1 MSIAFSPISGP
12 DCGRTHRVEQPVV
25 VGRATS
31 AHIRHADE
39 ALGAHHF
46 IVFPTGA
53 VTSLAAT
60 FVDIGDEEHL
70 IRAGH
75 SRFHLAA
82 ASAPQHQRSG
92 SIVVRPPRRPAR
104 EQPADEPASPES
116 RARHGGSLI
125 VGLITVA
132 TSAVI
137 AVITGSWMMLAF
149 GLVGVIGTIA
159 HIGVEAVR
167 TRTAERRVRQHRYE
181 RRLAEHRAQRQHW
194 PIDLGQR
201 VASPALWSQRQ
212 HDPIDVVVGIT
223 DLEGLSG
230 APVRI
235 DLGAQRV
242 IAVRASATVA
252 HAVIR
257 SLVAQALVASGPADL
272 DVVVDD
278 EIRAVL
284 PGIDDRV
291 NDSTDDRR
299 VLIVTSSAPS
309 LIHADGALRRLLDA
323 DRPTSC
329 VCLLDVGDE
338 VPAVCTDVI
347 DVGAD
352 WSAVIDGRDGVNAVD
367 AVGMSADTW
376 EHTITAL
383 SGLIDPEDLDHA
395 ARRIPAQAVLGE
407 PAPGLVDLR
416 SAVAVLGEGA
426 DGPVS
431 LDLVADGPHALIAGT
446 TGSGKS
452 ELLCT
457 MVTSLCLRHD
467 PDTVTF
473 LLIDHKGG
481 AAFDRV
487 ADLPHVLGVVTDLE
501 GSLVDRVLVSLDAEV
516 RRREV
521 MLRVAGFVDL
531 AALEPGGATPPRLI
545 IMVDEFASL
554 ASAAPHALA
563 GLVDIARRGRS
574 LGMHLVLATQRPAGV
589 IDDAVRANTNIR
601 IALRLQ
607 DRADALD
614 VIGDDRAAR
623 LDRRVPGRALIR
635 IGGDEP
641 IEFQTAMTTHVP
653 VAECDERMHARRIQ
667 SPHRPWTDPLPSM
680 VTSGIGV
687 IDVCD
692 EQRHEPLEWHPDDGN
707 LSIIGPVGS
716 GTTTALITLAHALDD
731 IGIYVLDGRGDGRL
745 PRLSTCGLTAPVVA
759 LRDRERVDRLLRM
772 IATEVET
779 RQALGAVGTPL
790 VLMIDG
796 IAETIRSLDE
806 PGRRT
811 LDDLERIFDEGPAV
825 GVVTVTAG
833 GEVRRDLRQA
843 TTWRMDSD
851 ARRHTPG
858 RMRIEG
864 GRRHGLDAQIAI
876 VTPEP
881 RADRPVPP
889 AIEVLPAV
897 LDAAAIRGGRDGHGT
912 VLTIGQA
919 AADLDDARLELPDG
933 EHLLVIGP
941 ARSGRSTALGVI
953 VHAWRAANRGLVT
966 VVERAGSLATIPQVD
981 GPHLVVVDDAA
992 LIDDVD
998 GSFTARLEGR
1008 EPGLCVVAAVHADAV
1023 RSRFG
1028 HWTSVV
1034 RRSRRGVVMSAAGE
1048 GDGDLIGASIPMRA
1062 PMPPRPG
1069 LGWICIDGSVALA
1082 QLATGDP
1089 VSATAMLER

>member
-12 DCGRTHRVEQPVV
+12 DCGRTHRVEQPAV

-39 ALGAHHF
+39 ALGVHHF
-46 IVFPTGA
+46 IVLPSGE

-60 FVDIGDEEHL
+60 LIDIGDDEHL
-70 IRAGH
+70 IRAGN
-75 SRFHLAA
+75 SRFHLTAA
-82 ASAPQHQRSG
+82 AAPQHRRSG
-92 SIVVRPPRRPAR
+92 PIVVRPPRRPER
-104 EQPADEPASPES
+104 EQPADELVSPDT

-132 TSAVI
+132 ASAVV

-149 GLVGVIGTIA
+149 GLVGVIGTVA
-159 HIGVEAVR
+159 HIGVESVR
-167 TRTAERRVRQHRYE
+167 TRRDQRRVRQQRRE
-181 RRLAEHRAQRQHW
+181 RRLAEHRAQRQYW
-194 PIDLGQR
+194 PIDLGER
-201 VASPALWSQRQ
+201 VASNSLWSQR
-212 HDPIDVVVGIT
+212 HDDPIDVVVGIS
-223 DLEGLSG
+223 DLEGLPG

-242 IAVRASATVA
+242 IAVRAGTHVA
-252 HAVIR
+252 HAVLR
-257 SLVAQALVASGPADL
+257 SLVAQAIVASGPADL

-278 EIRAVL
+278 ELHAVL

-291 NDSTDDRR
+291 NNSTDDRR
-299 VLIVTSSAPS
+299 LLIVTSSAPS

-323 DRPTSC
+323 NRSTSC
-329 VCLLDVGDE
+329 LCLLGVGDE
-338 VPAVCTDVI
+338 VPAVCTDII

-352 WSAVIDGRDGVNAVD
+352 WSAVIDGRDGVIAIE
-367 AVGMSADTW
+367 AVGTTGDTW
-376 EHTITAL
+376 EHTMTAL
-383 SGLIDPEDLDHA
+383 SGLIDPEDLAQA
-395 ARRIPAQAVLGE
+395 ARRIPTHAVFSE
-407 PAPGLVDLR
+407 PAPGVADLR

-501 GSLVDRVLVSLDAEV
+501 GTLVDRVLVSLDAEV

-521 MLRVAGFVDL
+521 MLRVAGVADV
-531 AALEPGGATPPRLI
+531 AALEPGGGTPPRLI

-554 ASAAPHALA
+554 ASAAPHALT

-589 IDDAVRANTNIR
+589 IDEAVRSNTNIR

-641 IEFQTAMTTHVP
+641 IEFQTAMTTNVP
-653 VAECDERMHARRIQ
+653 VAECVAHMHAREVRP
-667 SPHRPWTDPLPSM
+667 PHRPWTDPLPSV

-687 IDVCD
+687 VDVCD
-692 EQRHEPLEWHPDDGN
+692 EQRHESLEWHPDEGN
-707 LSIIGPVGS
+707 LSIIGAVGS
-716 GTTTALITLAHALDD
+716 GTTTALITLAQALDGV
-731 IGIYVLDGRGDGRL
+731 GIYVLDGRGDGRL
-745 PRLSTCGLTAPVVA
+745 TSMSTCGLTAPVVA
-759 LRDRERVDRLLRM
+759 LRDRERVDRLVRT
-772 IATEVET
+772 IAIEVET
-779 RQALGAVGTPL
+779 RQSLGAVGTPL

-806 PGRRT
+806 PGRRA
-811 LDDLERIFDEGPAV
+811 LDDLERILDEGPAV

-843 TTWRMDSD
+843 ITWRMDTGAHRST
-851 ARRHTPG
+851 AG
-858 RMRIEG
+858 RIRIEG
-864 GRRHGLDAQIAI
+864 GRRHGLEAQIAI
-876 VTPEP
+876 VAAEP
-881 RADRPVPP
+881 SAHRPVPP
-889 AIEVLPAV
+889 AIEVLSV
-897 LDAAAIRGGRDGHGT
+897 MLDAAAIRGRRDGQGT
-912 VLTIGQA
+912 VLTLGQA
-919 AADLDDARLELPDG
+919 AADLDDARIELPDG

-941 ARSGRSTALGVI
+941 ARSGRSTTLAVI
-953 VHAWRAANRGLVT
+953 AHAWSAANHGLVT
-966 VVERAGSLATIPQVD
+966 VVERTGSLATIPHAD
-981 GPHLVVVDDAA
+981 GPHLVIVDDAA

-1028 HWTSVV
+1028 HWTSVI

-1048 GDGDLIGASIPMRA
+1048 GDGDLIGASIPIRPA
-1062 PMPPRPG
+1062 MPPRPG
-1069 LGWICIDGSVALA
+1069 LGWICADGTVALA

-1089 VSATAMLER
+1089 VPSTAMLER

>member
-12 DCGRTHRVEQPVV
+12 DCGRTYRVEQPSV
-25 VGRATS
+25 VGRARS
-31 AHIRHADE
+31 AHIRHADS
-39 ALGAHHF
+39 ALGSHHF
-46 IVFPTGA
+46 IVLPSGE
-53 VTSLAAT
+53 VTALAAT
-60 FVDIGDEEHL
+60 SVDVGDDEHL

-75 SRFHLAA
+75 SRFHLSA
-82 ASAPQHQRSG
+82 ASAPQHRRSG
-92 SIVVRPPRRPAR
+92 SIVVRPPRRPER
-104 EQPADEPASPES
+104 ELPTDEAAAPGTLT
-116 RARHGGSLI
+116 RGGGSLI
-125 VGLITVA
+125 VGLITLA
-132 TSAVI
+132 ASAVI
-137 AVITGSWMMLAF
+137 AVITGSWVMLAF
-149 GLVGVIGTIA
+149 GLVGVMGTVA
-159 HIGVEAVR
+159 HIGVETVR
-167 TRTAERRVRQHRYE
+167 TRRAERRVRQQRRE
-181 RRLAEHRAQRQHW
+181 RRLAAHRAQRQHW
-194 PIDLGQR
+194 PIDLGER
-201 VASPALWSQRQ
+201 VASNSLWSQRQ
-212 HDPIDVVVGIT
+212 NDPIDVVVGIA
-223 DLEGLSG
+223 DLEGLPG

-242 IAVRASATVA
+242 VAVRAGTDVA
-252 HAVIR
+252 HAVLR
-257 SLVAQALVASGPADL
+257 SLVAQAVVASGPADL
-272 DVVVDD
+272 DLVVDD
-278 EIRAVL
+278 EVRGVL

-291 NDSTDDRR
+291 NNSTDTRR
-299 VLIVTSSAPS
+299 LLIVTSSAPS

-323 DRPTSC
+323 DRSTSC
-329 VCLLDVGDE
+329 LCLLGVGDE
-338 VPAVCTDVI
+338 VPAVCTDII
-347 DVGAD
+347 DVSAD
-352 WSAVIDGRDGVNAVD
+352 WSAIIDGRDGVTGCE
-367 AVGMSADTW
+367 AVGMTGDTW
-376 EHTITAL
+376 EMTMTAL
-383 SGLIDPEDLDHA
+383 SGLIDPEDVDHV
-395 ARRIPAQAVLGE
+395 ARRIPARAVLSK
-407 PAPGLVDLR
+407 PAPGPVDLR

-481 AAFDRV
+481 AAFDRI

-521 MLRVAGFVDL
+521 MLRGAGVADL
-531 AALEPGGATPPRLI
+531 AALEPGGTTPPRLI
-545 IMVDEFASL
+545 IVVDEFASL
-554 ASAAPHALA
+554 ASTAPHALA

-641 IEFQTAMTTHVP
+641 VEFQTAMTTAVP
-653 VAECDERMHARRIQ
+653 VAECDDRMRSRRVRA
-667 SPHRPWTDPLPSM
+667 PHRPWTDPLPSI
-680 VTSGIGV
+680 VTGGIGV
-687 IDVCD
+687 VDVCE

-716 GTTTALITLAHALDD
+716 GTTTALITLAQALDGA
-731 IGIYVLDGRGDGRL
+731 GIYVLDGRGDGRL
-745 PRLSTCGLTAPVVA
+745 TSLSTCGLTAPVVT
-759 LRDRERVDRLLRM
+759 LRDRERVDRLVRM
-772 IATEVET
+772 ISIEVDT
-779 RQALGAVGTPL
+779 RQAVGAVGLPL

-811 LDDLERIFDEGPAV
+811 LDDLERILDEGPAV

-833 GEVRRDLRQA
+833 GEVRRDLRSSIS
-843 TTWRMDSD
+843 WRMVTD
-851 ARRHTPG
+851 ARRPIAG
-858 RMRIEG
+858 RLRIEG
-864 GRRHGLDAQIAI
+864 GRRHGMEAQIAI
-876 VTPEP
+876 VDAAPC
-881 RADRPVPP
+881 ADRPVPP
-889 AIEVLPAV
+889 AIEVLAV
-897 LDAAAIRGGRDGHGT
+897 TLDASVIRGCRDGRGT
-912 VLTIGQA
+912 ALILGQA
-919 AADLDDARLELPDG
+919 ATDLDDARLEVPDG

-941 ARSGRSTALGVI
+941 ARSGRSTALAAI
-953 VHAWRAANRGLVT
+953 AHAWSAANQGLVT
-966 VVERAGSLATIPQVD
+966 LVEPTRSLATIPHVD

-1048 GDGDLIGASIPMRA
+1048 GDGDLIGASIPMRL

-1069 LGWICIDGSVALA
+1069 LGWICVDGNCALA
-1082 QLATGDP
+1082 QLATGNP